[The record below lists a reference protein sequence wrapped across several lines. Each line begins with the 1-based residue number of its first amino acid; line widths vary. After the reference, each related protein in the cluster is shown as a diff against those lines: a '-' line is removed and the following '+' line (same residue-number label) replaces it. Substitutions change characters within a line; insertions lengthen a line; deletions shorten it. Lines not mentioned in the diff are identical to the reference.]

1 MTPALFLALALTAAS
16 PAPPP
21 GDHVTL
27 SIQDYEALRA
37 AQLRGSVTV
46 IDLLQLGGRF
56 ADRSLSLRLEGRS
69 SGNWPTEAVLE
80 VPSGLLVYGCEGD
93 ALLSRAEDGRLQVT
107 PLANR
112 FRLTCRLATRGSDR
126 VEMTATRAVLG
137 VEPGVPDGEF
147 VWGEEGKDGRRTF
160 SVVRRVT
167 TAEGRLAPSATGRYR
182 VSLWP
187 DETRFRYEIAVH
199 NPNRAREPFAV
210 ALASGEHVQKVDASV
225 PYEVKGGEY
234 LFDLAPGE
242 ATLVLS
248 GSLPRPELVPP
259 VEASLQYVLVEAHPL
274 LRPAVQGAAK
284 RVSPREVSMAAEFRG
299 SQAFLLTGREKL
311 AWSVVKLEAL
321 STTSYSLDVA
331 DSVVFFSPDG
341 VAQGESTFSLD
352 NQGSPD
358 VTVPW
363 DPEMT
368 YAELGGQPMLL
379 TRHAEGGRDALWLP
393 IAQGKE
399 TLVVQHRQPFRRALG
414 FGVASLRLPQPPVPA
429 SNGSLH
435 LRYPKEWQR
444 LYAGALGDAAYWS
457 PEGPEVLGFVFI
469 LFWTERVLR
478 WLGLATRARLT
489 TALALTV
496 AALSWGWAAF
506 VLISALLVTSGR
518 WAWVVTRRAGRSA
531 AAAVATG
538 LAALLL
544 LLLVFAIAVPSLL
557 RARRSVDYSS
567 RAPSSEAAT
576 TAGEAQV
583 YQGLPAKVTIPRGQD
598 SDHFSREMLDMRT
611 ARPATVVLVSSQL
624 LAVLQALLVLLGL
637 WAAFRVRRELA
648 AGWRAAGQAPTP
660 QPEPQEGGLLG

>member
-16 PAPPP
+16 PAPQ

-27 SIQDYEALRA
+27 SIQDYEALRS
-37 AQLRGSVTV
+37 AQLRGAVTV
-46 IDLLQLGGRF
+46 VDLLQLGGRF
-56 ADRSLSLRLEGRS
+56 ADRSLSLRLDGRS
-69 SGNWPTEAVLE
+69 SGHWPTEAVLE
-80 VPSGLLVYGCEGD
+80 VPSGLLVYGCDGD
-93 ALLSRAEDGRLQVT
+93 ALLSRTEDGRLQVT
-107 PLANR
+107 PLAGR
-112 FRLTCRLATRGSDR
+112 FRVTCRLATRGSDR
-126 VEMTATRAVLG
+126 VEMTAARAVLG
-137 VEPGVPDGEF
+137 VEPDVADGEF

-160 SVVRRVT
+160 SVVRRVA

-225 PYEVKGGEY
+225 PYEMKGGQY
-234 LFDLAPGE
+234 LFDLPPGE
-242 ATLVLS
+242 ATLVLT

-259 VEASLQYVLVEAHPL
+259 VEASLQYALVEAHPL

-284 RVSPREVSMAAEFRG
+284 RVSPREVGMASEFRG

-311 AWSVVKLEAL
+311 SWSVVKLEAL

-358 VTVPW
+358 VTIPW

-379 TRHAEGGRDALWLP
+379 TKHAEGGRDALWLP

-399 TLVVQHRQPFRRALG
+399 TLVVQHRQPFRRNLGLG
-414 FGVASLRLPQPPVPA
+414 FATLRLPQPPVPA
-429 SNGSLH
+429 SSGSLH

-457 PEGPEVLGFVFI
+457 PEFPEVLAFVFI
-469 LFWTERVLR
+469 VFWAERLLR
-478 WLGLATRARLT
+478 WLGLATRTRLL
-489 TALALTV
+489 TALAVTL
-496 AALSWGWAAF
+496 AGFSWGWAAV
-506 VLISALLVTSGR
+506 VLNSALLVASGR
-518 WAWVVTRRAGRSA
+518 WAWIATRRAGRSV
-531 AAAVATG
+531 AAAVAAG
-538 LAALLL
+538 LAALVLL
-544 LLLVFAIAVPSLL
+544 MLVFAVAVPSLL

-567 RAPSSEAAT
+567 RAPASEAPA
-576 TAGEAQV
+576 TAGEAPT
-583 YQGLPAKVTIPRGQD
+583 YQGLPAKVTIPHGQD

-611 ARPATVVLVSSQL
+611 ARPATVVLVSSRL
-624 LAVLQALLVLLGL
+624 LALLQGLVVLLGL
-637 WAAFRVRRELA
+637 WAVFRVRRDLA
-648 AGWRAAGQAPTP
+648 AGWRAAGQPPTP
-660 QPEPQEGGLLG
+660 PAEQTDGSEPR